1 MTMEQYY
8 REGMDITNQLANELT
23 EEVAELR
30 RQLADATSTTY
41 PIDREFLGQCVRR
54 EWVRWAKEQGEPKPH
69 WLVPWGQLSVRM
81 REVDRRI
88 GEHIAGM
95 SIAIMERELTRVKRQ
110 LATARAEALK
120 AAANHDDYD
129 PGDIVDNGVVTFTAF
144 RDYVRRVVR
153 NANAHWRAVLSLA
166 ATPTVPTP
174 RKPRERTVSDGHCR
188 PITSDKQD
196 DPSLIDDI
204 DRCIKKTLSGISLQH
219 PSAHKQALTN
229 QVVILQAV
237 KMILEDAK
245 TPPAREQA
253 KCATCGGCGVVYR
266 KGVMGVEDP
275 CPDCQNEGAE

>member
-1 MTMEQYY
+1 MV
-8 REGMDITNQLANELT
+8 GKCELCGYPLERDVPCGDNYEKVVHHRPDDSECRLVRLEKSET
-23 EEVAELR
+23 ENAELR
-30 RQLADATSTTY
+30 RHLA
-41 PIDREFLGQCVRR
+41 E
-54 EWVRWAKEQGEPKPH
+54 AKQK
-69 WLVPWGQLSVRM
+69 
-81 REVDRRI
+81 
-88 GEHIAGM
+88 
-95 SIAIMERELTRVKRQ
+95 

-204 DRCIKKTLSGISLQH
+204 DRCIKETLSGISLQH

-245 TPPAREQA
+245 TPPAV
-253 KCATCGGCGVVYR
+253 K
-266 KGVMGVEDP
+266 
-275 CPDCQNEGAE
+275 EGAE